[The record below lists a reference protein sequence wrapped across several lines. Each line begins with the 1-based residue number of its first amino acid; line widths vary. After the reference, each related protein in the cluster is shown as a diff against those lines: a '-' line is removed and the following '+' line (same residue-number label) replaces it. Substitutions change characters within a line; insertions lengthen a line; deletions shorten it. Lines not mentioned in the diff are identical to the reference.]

1 MASAMR
7 QEINGTQIGKEEIQL
22 SLVADDMT
30 AYLEKLMKNTKKKPY
45 WN

>member
-1 MASAMR
+1 MASAMS
-7 QEINGTQIGKEEIQL
+7 QEINGTQIGKEEIKL

-30 AYLEKLMKNTKKKPY
+30 AYLEKLIKNIKKPY